1 MKIVVAGLCLASFAA
16 GLAAQEVKPRIT
28 KFPTRE
34 VFQQRAEEEALNPD
48 RIHFA
53 RGNNLSYH
61 NGPVVISAKVVY
73 IFWGPTFS
81 NVGSADWQYAQQII
95 GFRNQFGT
103 NGEYNTITQY
113 TQFGSQHI
121 QLANL
126 GSGTPDLFDPTPP
139 PTAVTDAN
147 VQSEVAHYLTLFGF
161 NSSTIYEVV
170 IPSTSYSTDQG
181 ETSCGGP
188 NLFYCAYHSWYTSGS
203 SNVLYSIEPYPSCS
217 GCQWPGWT
225 FAQNADHFV
234 CHETR
239 EAVTDPVGTGWWN
252 NRTGAELDDQCAW
265 SPNPFLSGGYGY
277 QYEWS
282 NANNGCVQ
290 TR

>member
-16 GLAAQEVKPRIT
+16 GLAAQEKPRIV
-28 KFPTRE
+28 KFPARE
-34 VFQQRAEEEALNPD
+34 VFQQRVDEESINPD

-61 NGPVVISAKVVY
+61 GGPVLISAKVVY
-73 IFWGPTFS
+73 IFWGPNFS
-81 NVGSADWQYAQQII
+81 NVGSADWQYAQQLI
-95 GFRNQFGT
+95 GFRNQYGT

-113 TQFGSQHI
+113 YQNPGAQHI

-126 GSGTPDLFDPTPP
+126 GSGTPDWFDSSNP

-147 VQSEVAHYLTLFGF
+147 VQNEVANYLASNGF
-161 NSSTIYEVV
+161 NASTIYEVV

-181 ETSCGGP
+181 QTSCGGP
-188 NLFYCAYHSWYTSGS
+188 NLTYCAYHSWYTSGS
-203 SNVLYSIEPYPSCS
+203 SNVIYSIEPYPSCS
-217 GCQWPGWT
+217 GCSWPGWSN
-225 FAQNADHFV
+225 AQNADHFV

-239 EAVTDPVGTGWWN
+239 ESVTDPVGTGWWN
-252 NRTGAELDDQCAW
+252 SRTGAEADDQCAW
-265 SPNPFLSGGYGY
+265 SPSPFLSGGYGY

-282 NANNGCVQ
+282 NANSGCVR